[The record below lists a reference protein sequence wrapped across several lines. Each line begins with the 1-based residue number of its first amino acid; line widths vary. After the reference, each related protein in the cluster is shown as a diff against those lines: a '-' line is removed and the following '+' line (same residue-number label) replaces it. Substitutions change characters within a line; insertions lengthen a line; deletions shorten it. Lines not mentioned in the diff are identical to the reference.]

1 MEREIEDWINDFESD
16 EDFDLND
23 DDQFEQTYFK
33 TISYGRKRNCKKI
46 SAYP

>member
-23 DDQFEQTYFK
+23 DDQFE
-33 TISYGRKRNCKKI
+33 
-46 SAYP
+46 